1 MAEADDLFAAL
12 QTPEGK
18 RDPFPLYRRLREAAP
33 VYRDPQ
39 SGLWHMLRW
48 EDCNRVLRS
57 DRFGQGTPGGR
68 LRMDPRFER
77 SATLQTMAENITALD
92 PPQHTRLRALV
103 QRAFILPVVERM
115 RGYIGELTA
124 RLLDELEGRAEFD
137 VVADYAARIPNTV
150 ICEMLGVPRADHVLF
165 DGWLADQFRL
175 VRPTPAP
182 DDLLATA
189 DASTLALE
197 AYLGGIIDA
206 RRRAPREDL
215 ISALIAAEA
224 DGSRLTPR
232 ETVVMISLLLAG
244 GSESTK
250 TLIAMAVRNLLLHP
264 EALARLRAEPA
275 LDRTAVEEL
284 VRFEGPI
291 EVANV
296 RMSFDDAELSGV
308 RVPAGDFVAP
318 VVLAANRD
326 PDKFAAPDALDL
338 ARSPNPHLAF
348 AVGAH
353 MCLGIA
359 LARLEAG
366 HAIGALVRRFPRLE
380 LTATAPDVNLGLASL
395 RGLNSVPVRAA

>member
-48 EDCNRVLRS
+48 EDCNRALRS

-77 SATLQTMAENITALD
+77 SATLQTMAENLTALD
-92 PPQHTRLRALV
+92 PPGHTRLRALV

-124 RLLDELEGRAEFD
+124 RLLDELEGGAEFD

-353 MCLGIA
+353 MCLGVA